1 MMTDMR
7 PLLAI
12 SLVTLLLT
20 ACGQTGPLYLP
31 GHEPDGKL
39 IAKAPA
45 AVPAEAE
52 KVEAEKVEEA
62 TADEPAPAQGTK

>member
-7 PLLAI
+7 PLFAI

-31 GHEPDGKL
+31 GHEQGGKV
-39 IAKAPA
+39 IAKESVIEKEP
-45 AVPAEAE
+45 VVDKEPVAENE
-52 KVEAEKVEEA
+52 PA
-62 TADEPAPAQGTK
+62 TAPVQEAK